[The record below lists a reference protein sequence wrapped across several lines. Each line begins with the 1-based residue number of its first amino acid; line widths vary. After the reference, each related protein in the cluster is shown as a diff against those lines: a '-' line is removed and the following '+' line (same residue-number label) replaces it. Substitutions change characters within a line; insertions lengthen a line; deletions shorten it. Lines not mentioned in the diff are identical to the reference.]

1 MRITAQSVLI
11 QIFRGANSGFRPGD
25 CLTSQITVSTATPP
39 PEDDPVLRE
48 TLKRCSPATYYAACK
63 FRANRD
69 PDALRAVV
77 LGVVERFAD
86 RECRARLQGDAAT
99 VAALG
104 LREDL
109 GLDSLTM
116 MEVVMI
122 AEDVLRITISNE
134 ELTRLRTLG
143 AVQTFIL
150 EKATGAPPAP
160 ARPHV
165 VADIHAWNVA
175 AVGDQVRQIE
185 ARSAAPLAPLIEQ
198 RPNHA

>member
-1 MRITAQSVLI
+1 M
-11 QIFRGANSGFRPGD
+11 
-25 CLTSQITVSTATPP
+25 STDTPP

-63 FRANRD
+63 FRANGD

-86 RECRARLQGDAAT
+86 RERRTSLQGDPAT
-99 VAALG
+99 VAALH
-104 LREDL
+104 LSEDL

-134 ELTRLRTLG
+134 ELTRLRTIG
-143 AVQTFIL
+143 AVQTFLL
-150 EKATGAPPAP
+150 EKATGTPPAP
-160 ARPHV
+160 ARPNC
-165 VADIHAWNVA
+165 ATDTNPWNVA

-185 ARSAAPLAPLIEQ
+185 ARSAAPLAPLIDQ

>member
-1 MRITAQSVLI
+1 M
-11 QIFRGANSGFRPGD
+11 
-25 CLTSQITVSTATPP
+25 STDTPP

-63 FRANRD
+63 FRASGD
-69 PDALRAVV
+69 PDALRVVV
-77 LGVVERFAD
+77 LGVVERFTD
-86 RECRARLQGDAAT
+86 RESRTRLQGDAAT
-99 VAALG
+99 VAALS

-134 ELTRLRTLG
+134 ELTRLHTLG
-143 AVQTFIL
+143 AVQTFIV
-150 EKATGAPPAP
+150 EKATGTLPAP
-160 ARPHV
+160 ARLLSTV
-165 VADIHAWNVA
+165 EADKWDVA

-185 ARSAAPLAPLIEQ
+185 ARSTAPLAPLIDQ
-198 RPNHA
+198 RPNPA

>member
-1 MRITAQSVLI
+1 M
-11 QIFRGANSGFRPGD
+11 
-25 CLTSQITVSTATPP
+25 STDTPP

-63 FRANRD
+63 FRANGD

-86 RECRARLQGDAAT
+86 RERRPLLQADAAT
-99 VAALG
+99 VGALR

-143 AVQTFIL
+143 AVQTFIV
-150 EKATGAPPAP
+150 EKATGTLPAP
-160 ARPHV
+160 ALPLSASDSNPWDV
-165 VADIHAWNVA
+165 S

>member
-1 MRITAQSVLI
+1 M
-11 QIFRGANSGFRPGD
+11 
-25 CLTSQITVSTATPP
+25 STDTPP

-63 FRANRD
+63 FRASGD

-77 LGVVERFAD
+77 LGVVERFTD
-86 RECRARLQGDAAT
+86 RECRARLQGDAAA

-122 AEDVLRITISNE
+122 AEDVLGITISNE

-143 AVQTFIL
+143 AVQSFIVA
-150 EKATGAPPAP
+150 KV
-160 ARPHV
+160 ARPLP
-165 VADIHAWNVA
+165 AASRPSSAPDANAWDVS
-175 AVGDQVRQIE
+175 AVGEHVRQIE
-185 ARSAAPLAPLIEQ
+185 ARSTPPLTPLIDH